1 MTSDAV
7 GRFLDGAAAGRWGP
21 ALLLLLCLWLY
32 LPGIAA
38 LPVLDRDEARFMQAS
53 RQMLESGD
61 PIAIRFQDEARN
73 KKPAGIYWLQSA
85 AVSLLSAP
93 DAIAAW
99 PYRLPSLLGATAAV
113 LLTFAFGRRIFP
125 PGQALLGAALLAS
138 AALLVGEA
146 HIAKTDAALLGAI
159 VAAQGALGVA
169 YCRARAGAATGA
181 GIAFVFWLAQ
191 GVGILVKGPVAPLV
205 AGLTILTLG
214 VADRNWRWLAA
225 LRPAWGLPLA
235 LLIVAP
241 WFVAFELATGGDFA
255 REAIGHDFLGKLVG
269 GQEAHGAPPGYYALL
284 ATVTFWPAS
293 LFLGAALLWG
303 WRQRRL
309 PAERFLLAWAIPAWL
324 VFELVPTKLPHY
336 ILPVYP
342 AFALLAGRAL
352 GELEPLWHA
361 AHADDQPP
369 LPLAGEGRGE
379 GIPGASSAAGN
390 SAPAPAL
397 TLSLSRA
404 RERERGGARGAF
416 LSWRAIVPVLWAIVT
431 MAFAAGAIA
440 LPVLYGRGVS
450 PTALLIAAILLIG
463 GALTLRASLRRTGP
477 AVAAGGI
484 AVALLAFPPLLDSLI
499 PNLDALW
506 LSREA
511 AALVQRYRG
520 GNGEAVDA
528 VGYSEPSL
536 VFLLGTKTRLVSPGE
551 AAADLETRPGRL
563 ALVADSERS
572 AFEAALASRRRAAQ
586 RLGEVRGIN
595 YSRSARPVT
604 LGLYQGA
611 PG

>member
-7 GRFLDGAAAGRWGP
+7 GRFLDGAAAGRWGSV
-21 ALLLLLCLWLY
+21 LLLLLCLWLY

-73 KKPAGIYWLQSA
+73 KKPAGIYWLQAA
-85 AVSLLSAP
+85 AVSLLSTP

-113 LLTFAFGRRIFP
+113 LLTFAFGRRIFQ

-146 HIAKTDAALLGAI
+146 HIAKTDAALLAAI
-159 VAAQGALGVA
+159 VAAQGALGIA
-169 YCRARAGAATGA
+169 YCRTRAGAATGA
-181 GIAFVFWLAQ
+181 GLALVFWLAEAA
-191 GVGILVKGPVAPLV
+191 GILIKGPVAPLV
-205 AGLTILTLG
+205 AGLTILALG
-214 VADRNWRWLAA
+214 LADRKWRWLAA

-241 WFVAFELATGGDFA
+241 WFVAFERATGGDFA

-269 GQEAHGAPPGYYALL
+269 AQEAHGAPPGYYALL
-284 ATVTFWPAS
+284 ATITFWPAS

-336 ILPVYP
+336 ILPIYP
-342 AFALLAGRAL
+342 ALALLAGRAL
-352 GELEPLWHA
+352 GALEPLWRA
-361 AHADDQPP
+361 ASS
-369 LPLAGEGRGE
+369 GEGKR
-379 GIPGASSAAGN
+379 
-390 SAPAPAL
+390 
-397 TLSLSRA
+397 
-404 RERERGGARGAF
+404 

-431 MAFAAGAIA
+431 LAFAAGAVA
-440 LPVLYGRGVS
+440 LPLTYGQGVS
-450 PTALLIAAILLIG
+450 PTSLLIAAILLIG
-463 GALTLRASLRRTGP
+463 GALTLRASLRRTGA
-477 AVAAGGI
+477 AVAVCGI
-484 AVALLAFPPLLDSLI
+484 AVALLAFPPLVDSLI

-511 AALVQRYRG
+511 AALVGRYRG

-572 AFEAALASRRRAAQ
+572 AFEAALTSRRRAVQ
-586 RLGEVRGIN
+586 RLGEVRGID
-595 YSRSARPVT
+595 YSRSPRPVT